1 MPLKGLLV
9 SVVLPLSLEL
19 LDADCH
25 RQRQVLELVLGLVL
39 HLVMQGLLDLSLR
52 MVLMQQQSLK
62 ELLSQPEPL
71 VLPQQPL
78 VSQPQIWRLELLS
91 LLLQCRQIH

>member
-62 ELLSQPEPL
+62 VLLSLPEPL
-71 VLPQQPL
+71 VLPQQPQ
-78 VSQPQIWRLELLS
+78 VSQPQIWRLELLF
-91 LLLQCRQIH
+91 LLLRCRQTH